1 MARFPPS
8 ILLAFFW
15 SCPQAPYL
23 VFFNYKLG
31 SFCSR
36 AGICGLLWDFT
47 VLTSS
52 VRFSVK
58 YFTGNRRQ
66 FCNKGREAAH
76 GRWTGIRGWAQI
88 HRSWFCPH
96 LPTTI
101 SLTKFTFSIFP
112 YAKRKLLSVWVLL
125 CELESHREA
134 AGNTSAWVWLR
145 SWWGQRKGV
154 KAEISAIGYLLNFFF
169 PSGNPPKGEWGSFPV
184 TLLLSS
190 FQFLLLIAG
199 HFTFLFEYYFFFPL
213 LSVSFRFF
221 PFFFFWSCW

>member
-52 VRFSVK
+52 LRFSVK
-58 YFTGNRRQ
+58 YFTGNGRQ

-76 GRWTGIRGWAQI
+76 GRWTGIRGWAQV
-88 HRSWFCPH
+88 HRS
-96 LPTTI
+96 
-101 SLTKFTFSIFP
+101 
-112 YAKRKLLSVWVLL
+112 
-125 CELESHREA
+125 
-134 AGNTSAWVWLR
+134 
-145 SWWGQRKGV
+145 
-154 KAEISAIGYLLNFFF
+154 
-169 PSGNPPKGEWGSFPV
+169 
-184 TLLLSS
+184 
-190 FQFLLLIAG
+190 
-199 HFTFLFEYYFFFPL
+199 
-213 LSVSFRFF
+213 
-221 PFFFFWSCW
+221 